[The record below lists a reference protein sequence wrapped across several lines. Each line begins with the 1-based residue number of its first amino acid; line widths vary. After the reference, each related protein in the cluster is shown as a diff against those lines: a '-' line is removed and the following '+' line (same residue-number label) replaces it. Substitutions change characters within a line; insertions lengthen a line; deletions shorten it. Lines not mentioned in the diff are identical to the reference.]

1 MEGCSTSH
9 PRAVGRCSSTSRRA
23 SCVSRA
29 GTSSRTSRREFSK
42 FEALGVHKVLTIT
55 TDPLDALEQKAADE
69 GLTSEVL
76 ADPGIGASK
85 EWGTA
90 GIGMM
95 GPQINGHS
103 FILVNEDGVIEWRAD
118 YGGPP
123 DHTMYLPVSN
133 VLADMRAAV
142 GNGASS

>member
-1 MEGCSTSH
+1 
-9 PRAVGRCSSTSRRA
+9 
-23 SCVSRA
+23 
-29 GTSSRTSRREFSK
+29 
-42 FEALGVHKVLTIT
+42 
-55 TDPLDALEQKAADE
+55 
-69 GLTSEVL
+69 
-76 ADPGIGASK
+76 
-85 EWGTA
+85 
-90 GIGMM
+90 MM